1 MQSIVGVLGD
11 RFWRNG
17 KPLKIMQF
25 LIKAF
30 RLDDNQEKQVFD
42 DTLTSTVT
50 YNNGQRI
57 RWKKIKIFVRLSWE
71 SNRIAAH
78 LVIRRTQEHEIS
90 ELQSTVIRKKGR
102 TSWNTRKG
110 GVFSKPSEWPPKV
123 SLFRFSRTA
132 TRMPII
138 FKIVLTA
145 DIKVSPQESIG
156 KDFHR
161 LAHHFGK
168 RVAEDLIYQVLRGSR

>member
-1 MQSIVGVLGD
+1 MRYRSCKAQSYARRVELVEIQ
-11 RFWRNG
+11 G
-17 KPLKIMQF
+17 KGEYFQ
-25 LIKAF
+25 
-30 RLDDNQEKQVFD
+30 
-42 DTLTSTVT
+42 
-50 YNNGQRI
+50 
-57 RWKKIKIFVRLSWE
+57 
-71 SNRIAAH
+71 
-78 LVIRRTQEHEIS
+78 
-90 ELQSTVIRKKGR
+90 
-102 TSWNTRKG
+102 
-110 GVFSKPSEWPPKV
+110 KPSEWPPKV
-123 SLFRFSRTA
+123 SLFRLSRTA

>member
-1 MQSIVGVLGD
+1 MRYRSCKAQSYARRVELVEIQ
-11 RFWRNG
+11 G
-17 KPLKIMQF
+17 KG
-25 LIKAF
+25 
-30 RLDDNQEKQVFD
+30 E
-42 DTLTSTVT
+42 
-50 YNNGQRI
+50 Y
-57 RWKKIKIFVRLSWE
+57 
-71 SNRIAAH
+71 
-78 LVIRRTQEHEIS
+78 
-90 ELQSTVIRKKGR
+90 
-102 TSWNTRKG
+102 
-110 GVFSKPSEWPPKV
+110 EWPPKV